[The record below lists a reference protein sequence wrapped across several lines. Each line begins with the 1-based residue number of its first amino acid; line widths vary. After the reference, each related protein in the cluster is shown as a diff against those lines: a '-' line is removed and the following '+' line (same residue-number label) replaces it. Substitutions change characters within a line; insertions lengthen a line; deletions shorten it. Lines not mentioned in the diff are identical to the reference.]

1 MSYQKMYMIPA
12 EDPTMINLFKGR
24 LVEDPTLDTAAKLM
38 SRKMSILKN
47 LKTSQAF
54 KKQAIKQI
62 DPDIELNIKKLRQL
76 PASLSVNADPS
87 KLAKVLEDEEGD
99 LVTPVQQKL
108 LKRIF
113 NQVTLKQEP
122 TTTPRRAPKKEFV
135 TPSTIPFQVPKKE
148 ATVTPPV
155 RVPKKEVT
163 ATPPV
168 KVPKKPEN
176 VSWDELTFAE
186 EGPEPDLE
194 GVVSKTLRKIW
205 KTPQYV
211 KNLRPAKGWTSWDPT
226 GIRKKK
232 KRSILSSIGFIGSA
246 AKDLVVSSVSSS
258 SSSGRTRRRRSKKKK
273 GVWGSVIKPVGSIAK
288 KLIFDDDT

>member
-1 MSYQKMYMIPA
+1 MEWIKHRCQDLLPIEKRKNVLSKNVHDSSRRSNDDQSFQRTIGRRSYI
-12 EDPTMINLFKGR
+12 
-24 LVEDPTLDTAAKLM
+24 AAKLM

-108 LKRIF
+108 LKRIL

-135 TPSTIPFQVPKKE
+135 TPSTIPFKVPKKE

-163 ATPPV
+163 VTPPV

-211 KNLRPAKGWTSWDPT
+211 
-226 GIRKKK
+226 
-232 KRSILSSIGFIGSA
+232 
-246 AKDLVVSSVSSS
+246 
-258 SSSGRTRRRRSKKKK
+258 
-273 GVWGSVIKPVGSIAK
+273 
-288 KLIFDDDT
+288 

>member
-1 MSYQKMYMIPA
+1 MEWIKHRCQDLLPIEKRKNVLSKNVHDSSRRSNDDQSFQRTIGRRSY
-12 EDPTMINLFKGR
+12 
-24 LVEDPTLDTAAKLM
+24 TAAKLM

-108 LKRIF
+108 LKRIL

-135 TPSTIPFQVPKKE
+135 TPSTIPFKVPKKE

-163 ATPPV
+163 VTPPV
-168 KVPKKPEN
+168 RVPKKPEN

-205 KTPQYV
+205 KTPQCL
-211 KNLRPAKGWTSWDPT
+211 KLKT
-226 GIRKKK
+226 GQRVDK
-232 KRSILSSIGFIGSA
+232 LGSYRN
-246 AKDLVVSSVSSS
+246 KEEKETFYLKFH
-258 SSSGRTRRRRSKKKK
+258 RFYR
-273 GVWGSVIKPVGSIAK
+273 
-288 KLIFDDDT
+288 LCC

>member
-54 KKQAIKQI
+54 KKPAITQI

-108 LKRIF
+108 L
-113 NQVTLKQEP
+113 
-122 TTTPRRAPKKEFV
+122 
-135 TPSTIPFQVPKKE
+135 
-148 ATVTPPV
+148 
-155 RVPKKEVT
+155 
-163 ATPPV
+163 
-168 KVPKKPEN
+168 
-176 VSWDELTFAE
+176 
-186 EGPEPDLE
+186 
-194 GVVSKTLRKIW
+194 
-205 KTPQYV
+205 
-211 KNLRPAKGWTSWDPT
+211 
-226 GIRKKK
+226 
-232 KRSILSSIGFIGSA
+232 
-246 AKDLVVSSVSSS
+246 
-258 SSSGRTRRRRSKKKK
+258 
-273 GVWGSVIKPVGSIAK
+273 
-288 KLIFDDDT
+288 